1 MGVNVSAYVERKG
14 ADGKW
19 ELMTA
24 KAVCSNLKYVIED
37 YNELPRVEWDELSD
51 GLKERFTMEKDDT
64 TGEARCYANFY
75 STTLQDLENELSKR
89 TRETFVRINTIVT
102 ALGAARIYNDDG
114 EEMDWGGEADESSNL
129 TIPVRKTL
137 IEDLQLAYA
146 TIRQIRLQEAFDLFV
161 SEHIAYGDE
170 SRIILVVC

>member
-19 ELMTA
+19 ELVTA
-24 KAVCSNLKYVIED
+24 KSVCSNLKYVIED
-37 YNELPRVEWDELSD
+37 YNELPRVDWNDLSD
-51 GLKERFTMEKDDT
+51 GLKEKYTLEKDDT

-75 STTLQDLENELSKR
+75 STTLQELEQSVSAHTK
-89 TRETFVRINTIVT
+89 ETFVRINTIVT
-102 ALGAARIYNDDG
+102 ALGAPRIYNDDG
-114 EEMDWGGEADESSNL
+114 EEMDWGGGADESSNL

-146 TIRQIRLQEAFDLFV
+146 TIRQIGLQEAFDLFV